1 MGKTR
6 ILFAEGNDERMM
18 EAAVHLHEEGF
29 VEPVLFGDCN
39 QIMAIAKQKGKQL
52 EGIEIMDPSNISNEI
67 KEQMVMEMIHLR
79 KGKWDQSMCREKLE
93 HANYFTTM
101 ALQIGL
107 VDGLLGGST
116 TTTADTLRPALQ
128 LIKTNP
134 TSSLV
139 LSCFLMVKDEKVFLF
154 SDCSLNI
161 NPSADELVD
170 ITLQT
175 VESANQLGIVPKV
188 GILSYSTLGSGKGE
202 SVDKMREVAKRL
214 KRMMLDFEVEGEIQ
228 VDAALSKETAALK
241 APNSTIAGNINVLIF
256 PSLDAGN
263 IGYKLVAR
271 LGGYEAIGP
280 IVQGLNKPVN
290 DLSRG
295 CTSEEV
301 YKMARI
307 TAMQVSERKHQNIQE
322 SLDRLST
329 RV

>member
-1 MGKTR
+1 M
-6 ILFAEGNDERMM
+6 
-18 EAAVHLHEEGF
+18 
-29 VEPVLFGDCN
+29 
-39 QIMAIAKQKGKQL
+39 
-52 EGIEIMDPSNISNEI
+52 
-67 KEQMVMEMIHLR
+67 
-79 KGKWDQSMCREKLE
+79 
-93 HANYFTTM
+93 
-101 ALQIGL
+101 
-107 VDGLLGGST
+107 
-116 TTTADTLRPALQ
+116 
-128 LIKTNP
+128 
-134 TSSLV
+134 
-139 LSCFLMVKDEKVFLF
+139 
-154 SDCSLNI
+154 
-161 NPSADELVD
+161 
-170 ITLQT
+170 
-175 VESANQLGIVPKV
+175 
-188 GILSYSTLGSGKGE
+188 
-202 SVDKMREVAKRL
+202 DKMREVAKRL